1 MEGFFFLHAVYTQY
15 FRLWYDTIRPKTM
28 KRLFFRLPLLL
39 LILASGACER
49 DDASHTEIWTV
60 ASEKGVAGTATGF
73 GLVPAYIL
81 KKGTSASWEASAE
94 PIAGFIFK
102 RGYETMLRVRI
113 DPIANPPADGPNR
126 RCTLEKQLSRTQAAC
141 AVDPMTF
148 SPEYELLVASVL
160 ADADP
165 ETCWIRDLRY
175 DEPQWQPFPWK
186 IEGFVFKP
194 GYEARIR
201 VRPVALYD
209 EAAGD
214 YTVHYRM
221 TELCAE
227 EQLDSE
233 GVPTL

>member
-1 MEGFFFLHAVYTQY
+1 MQY
-15 FRLWYDTIRPKTM
+15 YGIRSVSYMKTSPLKPDNM
-28 KRLFFRLPLLL
+28 KKLLL
-39 LILASGACER
+39 FLLLPFMLGSCEC
-49 DDASHTEIWTV
+49 DDASRTEIWTV
-60 ASEKGVAGTATGF
+60 ASEKGVAGIASGF
-73 GLVPAYIL
+73 GHVPAYIL
-81 KKGTSASWEASAE
+81 KKRVSASWEASAE
-94 PIAGFIFK
+94 SIAGFTFE
-102 RGYETMLRVRI
+102 RGYETVLRVRI
-113 DPIANPPADGPNR
+113 DSIANPPADGPSR
-126 RCTLEKQLSRTQAAC
+126 RCTLEKQLSRTRAAC

-148 SPEYELLVASVL
+148 STEYELLVASVL

-165 ETCWIRDLRY
+165 ETWWIRDLRY
-175 DEPQWQPFPWK
+175 DEPQWQPFPRK

-227 EQLDSE
+227 ERQDSE
-233 GVPTL
+233 GIPTL